1 MAIVLTPK
9 LREQLNKFNFFWIT
23 TRDESRCEM
32 TRIFGYRLNEE
43 TSVIRVIVLKEDASK
58 VLDCFANHTRKAA
71 MVFSDGL
78 TFESIQIKGEF
89 IVATDSTAEE
99 VSLVTG
105 EFSDRASKVF
115 VAFGLGE
122 DYWKANVKNIPAL
135 TLQVHCFEVYNQ
147 TPALNTGNKIC

>member
-23 TRDESRCEM
+23 TRNESRCEM

-89 IVATDSTAEE
+89 ITATDSTAEE
-99 VSLVTG
+99 VALVTG

-115 VAFGLGE
+115 MAFGLGE
-122 DYWKANVKNIPAL
+122 DYWRTNAKNIPAL
-135 TLQVHCFEVYNQ
+135 TLQVQCFEIYNQ